1 MDRTAAD
8 FEEFLARYEAANT
21 AFVNG
26 DPAPWLAIT
35 AERDPASIFGGFGGR
50 CEPGVA
56 AVDDRYRLAAG
67 GFRPSGA
74 EVDFQYLVKDV
85 RGPLAYVVA
94 IERAEVLHAG
104 RATPDRHVL
113 RSTMIFRA
121 DPDGWRIVHRHA
133 DTMMDL
139 QLPAAS

>member
-35 AERDPASIFGGFGGR
+35 AAADPASIFGGFGGR

-56 AVDDRYRLAAG
+56 AVHERYRLAAG

-74 EVDFQYLVKDV
+74 TVDFEYLVKDV
-85 RGPLAYVVA
+85 RGPLAYAVA

-104 RATPDRHVL
+104 RTEPEPHVL

-121 DPDGWRIVHRHA
+121 EPDGWRIVHRHA
-133 DTMMDL
+133 DPMVDL
-139 QLPAAS
+139 RLPAAG